1 MSTNQYSWVTDPDV
15 PWDWGEDTWLVE
27 VLKASPLLSTIKLV
41 EAYKWKSGSYISQ
54 ISTLFP
60 SIMGVKVAPFHVM
73 TDLLLLGR
81 QTTCVIQSSKSN
93 VICSI
98 EIGGY
103 TIHTH
108 RRSHDNHTI
117 PQ

>member
-81 QTTCVIQSSKSN
+81 QTTCVIQPTSY
-93 VICSI
+93 VPLRLV
-98 EIGGY
+98 ETPY
-103 TIHTH
+103 THTGDH
-108 RRSHDNHTI
+108 MTI
-117 PQ
+117 T